1 MLATALEL
9 HREEETCVVEHEP
22 CVRAQLNKQKLAAI
36 ASEAARSY
44 TGGCTCN
51 SLPALSF
58 SLSLSLLTIVLIFVD
73 ESRIVTLNY
82 VCYHTIPNYQ
92 LED

>member
-36 ASEAARSY
+36 ASEPRVLIRGVVLV
-44 TGGCTCN
+44 TV
-51 SLPALSF
+51 SLLF
-58 SLSLSLLTIVLIFVD
+58 LSLSLSLLTIVLIFVD